1 MLQFSGLSMQGLLEQ
16 HMERGIR
23 GGNKVGFDL
32 EDCIPS
38 QKNTSSPGEGKTA
51 KQEKKNLQN
60 G

>member
-1 MLQFSGLSMQGLLEQ
+1 MLQFSGLSMQGLLEH
-16 HMERGIR
+16 HMERGIG

-38 QKNTSSPGEGKTA
+38 QKNTSSPGEGKT
-51 KQEKKNLQN
+51 KQKQKNLQN